1 MKKGLVAVVLLSLD
15 LLFYIPISAQN
26 LNKANKIENL
36 KKNSITY
43 GVAEAFSDGNDVGSN
58 GKRSLNW
65 EIWVFT
71 FIA

>member
-36 KKNSITY
+36 KKKFDY
-43 GVAEAFSDGNDVGSN
+43 LRRGGGVF
-58 GKRSLNW
+58 RRQ
-65 EIWVFT
+65 
-71 FIA
+71 